1 MQRSVTVFPNRDAVV
16 GAAILATLRAMLVSS
31 RRSELEEAGIIGF
44 SMSTYYELR
53 SGPAPWGD
61 YGYELWNG
69 FTEESEERD
78 QPAILVSRTGPF
90 VAPITVSFGRILVTE
105 DFRRKLVAERF
116 GSFIRARWVQEG
128 RPHCVGAWDAN
139 AQVPA
144 FYPETRE
151 PEDYLLE
158 GAHDEQLAATMP
170 NFGRGPSLRRS
181 VCKFNVVTPSVESFT
196 PARMWRENIS

>member
-128 RPHCVGAWDAN
+128 RPHAWERGT
-139 AQVPA
+139 QMLKCPPSIQRRVSPR
-144 FYPETRE
+144 TIC
-151 PEDYLLE
+151 LKGL
-158 GAHDEQLAATMP
+158 TM
-170 NFGRGPSLRRS
+170 SSWRRPCRTLG
-181 VCKFNVVTPSVESFT
+181 VDRP
-196 PARMWRENIS
+196 